1 MRHLLSH
8 IQDSVSIT
16 ERGWEESLR
25 WRKGVGDAGDVGW
38 VMTSGKDMTA
48 ALFDSP

>member
-25 WRKGVGDAGDVGW
+25 WRKGVGDAGDAGR